1 MARPG
6 LTKHRKFLRLAR
18 LLNSQIVAMGAL
30 ELMWQ
35 RAYEHGPDLGDP
47 LDVEFGVGWTG
58 EPGQLAAALVDAGF
72 LDTREDGTVAVHDL
86 FDHAPDY
93 VLRRTG
99 YETER
104 RKVKHCAHCGV
115 EFRSR
120 ENRARYCTP
129 ACRSAAFRETHAN
142 ARDTHGNA
150 PPAPALA
157 PTPKIKIKDTG
168 SAGADRRAPED
179 DGFDAFWAAYPRHE
193 NRAKALKAWKA
204 LKPSP
209 AMQEIILRAIAD
221 QRTWR
226 QWREGFVPHPTTWL
240 HGRRWD
246 DERPADDRGPANRAP
261 VAVSDAWCEHDPPCR
276 TQSEHIQRALDAD
289 RALRVAVPA

>member
-72 LDTREDGTVAVHDL
+72 LDHGDDGALRVHDL
-86 FDHAPDY
+86 EDHAPAY
-93 VLRRTG
+93 YRKRVAREAARRANGASLTSQRLD
-99 YETER
+99 TD
-104 RKVKHCAHCGV
+104 AQT
-115 EFRSR
+115 
-120 ENRARYCTP
+120 AALPTP
-129 ACRSAAFRETHAN
+129 TP
-142 ARDTHGNA
+142 T
-150 PPAPALA
+150 
-157 PTPKIKIKDTG
+157 PTPKIKNTG
-168 SAGADRRAPED
+168 SAGADRRAPEQPPED

-261 VAVSDAWCEHDPPCR
+261 VAVSSAWCEHDPPCR
-276 TQSEHIQRALDAD
+276 TQAEHIQRTLDAD